1 MAAQATMLVPPHGP
15 VSTETPQNLTSLL
28 PASPLDPD
36 REPSRAQCLG
46 ALLGPKVPFKP
57 RTKPNG
63 RHRAHASAFNLSAQ
77 SLQFVASP
85 GRANKLQAILP
96 AAIREAFSVVP
107 AFAGCIVMVSEQ
119 EARRITI
126 VTFWKG
132 YEHRQHCGQIA
143 EQLKG
148 ILFPYVDHW
157 LRAENHLA
165 HFVIPAGPGESEPL
179 SPRVSKCDSTVNA

>member
-1 MAAQATMLVPPHGP
+1 MAAQATMLVPPHGG
-15 VSTETPQNLTSLL
+15 VSAETPHDLTSWA
-28 PASPLDPD
+28 PASSLDRD
-36 REPSRAQCLG
+36 REPSRSQCLG
-46 ALLGPKVPFKP
+46 ALLGPKVHLKP

-63 RHRAHASAFNLSAQ
+63 RERAQACACNLSAQ

-85 GRANKLQAILP
+85 GRANKLQTILP

-119 EARRITI
+119 EARRVTI

-132 YEHRQHCGQIA
+132 NEHRQQCGRMA
-143 EQLKG
+143 EQLKE

-157 LRAENHLA
+157 LRTENHLA
-165 HFVIPAGPGESEPL
+165 HFLIPASPGEPEPL
-179 SPRVSKCDSTVNA
+179 SARVSKCDSTVNA